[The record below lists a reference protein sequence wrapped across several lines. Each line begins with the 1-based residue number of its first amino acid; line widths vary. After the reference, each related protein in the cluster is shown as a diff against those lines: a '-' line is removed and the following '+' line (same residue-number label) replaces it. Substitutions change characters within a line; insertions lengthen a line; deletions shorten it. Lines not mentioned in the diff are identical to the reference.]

1 MEKETKEIKKII
13 KSPEFKILYDLDL
26 IDTIALRNFF
36 IRNEYLELI
45 RGKRNKSQYIQRL
58 ADKYNISVQAIRKI
72 LYYKY
77 RRKKIDFSHLR
88 DENNEIN

>member
-36 IRNEYLELI
+36 IRNEYFELI

-58 ADKYNISVQAIRKI
+58 ADKYNISVQAIKKI

-77 RRKKIDFSHLR
+77 RRKKIDFSHLLPK
-88 DENNEIN
+88 EY